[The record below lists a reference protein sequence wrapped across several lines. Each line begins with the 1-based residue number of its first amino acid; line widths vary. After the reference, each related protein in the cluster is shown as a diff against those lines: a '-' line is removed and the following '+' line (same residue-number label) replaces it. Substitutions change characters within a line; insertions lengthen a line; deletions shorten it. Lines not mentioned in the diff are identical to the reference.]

1 MDINHYTKV
10 TKYKGVLIMKKQYR
24 NFAQQVHDNVTS
36 LELFDGELGD
46 DWWHDLLE
54 TIFSNLD
61 DHDVENI
68 KEWFE
73 IEDESSEEYVEAEY
87 EYVWEQM
94 QGVYLVY
101 KVELKGD
108 KYTSEHERLE
118 ITWDDESESW
128 LMPVY
133 CLGVPW
139 SMVGVSN

>member
-1 MDINHYTKV
+1 
-10 TKYKGVLIMKKQYR
+10 MKKQYK
-24 NFAQQVHDNVTS
+24 NFAEQVNDNVSS
-36 LELFDGELGD
+36 LELFDGELEF
-46 DWWHDLLE
+46 WWEKLAE
-54 TIFSNLD
+54 TIYNNID
-61 DHDVENI
+61 DEKVKEI
-68 KEWFE
+68 KEYTG
-73 IEDESSEEYVEAEY
+73 IEDESSEEFFEAEH
-87 EYVWEQM
+87 EYVWDMM

>member
-1 MDINHYTKV
+1 
-10 TKYKGVLIMKKQYR
+10 MKKQYK
-24 NFAQQVHDNVTS
+24 NFSEQVSDNVTN
-36 LELFDGELGD
+36 LELFGGKPSE

-54 TIFSNLD
+54 IIFSNLD

-68 KEWFE
+68 KEWYE
-73 IEDESSEEYVEAEY
+73 IEDEFSEEFFEAEH
-87 EYVWEQM
+87 EYVYDQM
-94 QGVYLVY
+94 EGVYLVY
-101 KVELKGD
+101 KVELKGG

-133 CLGVPW
+133 CLGMPW

>member
-1 MDINHYTKV
+1 
-10 TKYKGVLIMKKQYR
+10 MKKQYK
-24 NFAQQVHDNVTS
+24 NFSEQVSDNVTN
-36 LELFDGELGD
+36 LELFGGKPSD

-68 KEWFE
+68 KEWYE
-73 IEDESSEEYVEAEY
+73 IEDESSEEYYEAEI
-87 EYVWEQM
+87 EYVYEQM
-94 QGVYLVY
+94 EGIYQVY

>member
-1 MDINHYTKV
+1 
-10 TKYKGVLIMKKQYR
+10 MKKQYK
-24 NFAQQVHDNVTS
+24 NFSEQVSDNVTN
-36 LELFDGELGD
+36 LELFGGKPSD

-68 KEWFE
+68 KEWYE
-73 IEDESSEEYVEAEY
+73 IEDESSEEYYEAEI
-87 EYVWEQM
+87 EYVYEQM
-94 QGVYLVY
+94 EGIYQVY

-133 CLGVPW
+133 CLGMPW

>member
-1 MDINHYTKV
+1 
-10 TKYKGVLIMKKQYR
+10 MKKQYK
-24 NFAQQVHDNVTS
+24 NFAEQVSDNVTS
-36 LELFDGELGD
+36 LELFDGKLEN
-46 DWWHDLLE
+46 WWYALSE

-61 DHDVENI
+61 DYDVENI

-73 IEDESSEEYVEAEY
+73 IEDESSDEYYEAEIEYVY
-87 EYVWEQM
+87 EQM
-94 QGVYLVY
+94 EGIYQVY
-101 KVELKGD
+101 KVELKGG

-133 CLGVPW
+133 CFGMSW

>member
-10 TKYKGVLIMKKQYR
+10 TKYKGVINMKKQYK
-24 NFAQQVHDNVTS
+24 NFSEQVSDNVAS
-36 LELFDGELGD
+36 LELFDGELEF
-46 DWWHDLLE
+46 WWERLFE

-68 KEWFE
+68 KEWYE
-73 IEDESSEEYVEAEY
+73 VEDESSEEYYEAEI
-87 EYVWEQM
+87 EYVHDQM
-94 QGVYLVY
+94 QSVYLVY
-101 KVELKGD
+101 KVELKGG

-133 CLGVPW
+133 CFGIAW

>member
-1 MDINHYTKV
+1 
-10 TKYKGVLIMKKQYR
+10 MKKQYK
-24 NFAQQVHDNVTS
+24 NFAEQVSDNVTN
-36 LELFDGELGD
+36 LELFGGKPSD

-61 DHDVENI
+61 DHDIKNI
-68 KEWFE
+68 KEWYE
-73 IEDESSEEYVEAEY
+73 IEDESSEEYYEAEI
-87 EYVWEQM
+87 EYVFQQM
-94 QGVYLVY
+94 EGIYQVY
-101 KVELKGD
+101 KVELEND

-133 CLGVPW
+133 CLGMPW